1 MSEPRAVRLFVA
13 AELPDAFRREAGRLA
28 SAVGALG
35 IRGARPVRAE
45 GAHLTLKFLGDVES
59 RRVADALDAM
69 RRAAARS
76 APFGLRSGEV
86 GAFPNADAP
95 RVLWL
100 GADGDL
106 AALRRLRDDLE
117 DSLAAAGFP
126 RDRRPFAPHVTAA
139 RIGDRASAADRR
151 RVIEAARAVRLKPV
165 EFAVKRVSLMRS
177 HRRPDG
183 AVYVRLGE
191 AALGA

>member
-1 MSEPRAVRLFVA
+1 M
-13 AELPDAFRREAGRLA
+13 A

-76 APFGLRSGEV
+76 APFALRSGDL
-86 GAFPNADAP
+86 GAFPNEDAP

-106 AALRRLRDDLE
+106 AALRRLRDALE
-117 DSLAAAGFP
+117 DNLAAAGFP

-139 RIGDRASAADRR
+139 RIGDRASAADRK
-151 RVIEAARAVRLKPV
+151 RVIKAARAVRIKPV
-165 EFAVKRVSLMRS
+165 DFTVERVSLMRS

-183 AVYVRLGE
+183 AVYVRLGD

>member
-1 MSEPRAVRLFVA
+1 MSESRAVRLFVA
-13 AELPDAFRREAGRLA
+13 AELPDAFRREVERLA

-35 IRGARPVRAE
+35 IRGARPVRME

-59 RRVADALDAM
+59 HRVADALDAM

-76 APFGLRSGEV
+76 APFALRSGEF

-106 AALRRLRDDLE
+106 TALRRLRDGME
-117 DSLAAAGFP
+117 DCMASAGFP
-126 RDRRPFAPHVTAA
+126 RDRRPFAPHITAA
-139 RIGDRASAADRR
+139 RIGDRASAADRK

-165 EFAVKRVSLMRS
+165 EFTVERVSLMRS

-191 AALGA
+191 AALG